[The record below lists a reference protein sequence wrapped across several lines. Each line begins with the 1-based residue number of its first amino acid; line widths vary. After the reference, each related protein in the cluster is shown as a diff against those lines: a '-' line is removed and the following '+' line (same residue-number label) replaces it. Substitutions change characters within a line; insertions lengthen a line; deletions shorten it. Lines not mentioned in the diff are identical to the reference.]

1 MTTNPS
7 NIEQELEQL
16 KAESLDYLETSLKQ
30 IEDLNRKIA
39 SLESDLSKANT
50 KIASLE
56 AERLV
61 QIKQASEHKI
71 EQQQQ
76 NFITDDEARDLL
88 NVLTTNGFIKKSNI
102 NANIDILKTNPRA
115 YYGLMLKMAESLSTP
130 SEPVVS
136 APIEQGYACSNSKS
150 ASESKSDSNFIT
162 QEDVIKQNQI
172 REEQFM
178 ASMRKAASSSE
189 DPFKTFLNQF

>member
-16 KAESLDYLETSLKQ
+16 KAESLDYLETSLNQ

-71 EQQQQ
+71 EHQQQ

-115 YYGLMLKMAESLSTP
+115 YYGLMLKMAESLSAP

>member
-115 YYGLMLKMAESLSTP
+115 YYGLMLKMAESISAP